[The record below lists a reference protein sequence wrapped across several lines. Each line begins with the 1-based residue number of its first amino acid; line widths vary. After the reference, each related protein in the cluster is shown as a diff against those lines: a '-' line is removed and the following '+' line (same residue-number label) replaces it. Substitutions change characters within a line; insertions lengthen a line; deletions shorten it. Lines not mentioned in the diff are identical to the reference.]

1 MPVKNPSS
9 ASLHEWTLQT
19 VNLCVV
25 EDLATSK
32 QQAGEMEK

>member
-1 MPVKNPSS
+1 MPVKNPFT
-9 ASLHEWTLQT
+9 AGLREWTLQT

-25 EDLATSK
+25 EDVATSK

>member
-1 MPVKNPSS
+1 MSVKNRFS
-9 ASLHEWTLQT
+9 ASLREWTLQI

-25 EDLATSK
+25 EDLASSK